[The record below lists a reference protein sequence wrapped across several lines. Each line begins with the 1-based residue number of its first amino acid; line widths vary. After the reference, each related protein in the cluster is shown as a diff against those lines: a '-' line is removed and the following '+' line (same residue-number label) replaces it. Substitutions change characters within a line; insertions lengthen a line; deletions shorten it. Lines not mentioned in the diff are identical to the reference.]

1 MTGTGTAYVKLC
13 RCSACQSKMLDLLE
27 ALTDP
32 DECTLDHH
40 GDCQAHHAG
49 TIGEPP
55 RCPHEVAKQVL
66 AERAAS

>member
-1 MTGTGTAYVKLC
+1 MTEIGTATIKLC
-13 RCSACQSKMLDLLE
+13 RCTACMSRVLDCLA

-32 DECTLDHH
+32 DECSFDHN